1 MVRNKLKPKSV
12 TIYTFFYTVLLMM
25 PAILG
30 LSSRLFKYFFY
41 GRFLFF
47 GIVTLFLFLLIKP
60 HIARWDRLVFWCW
73 FFTVTTYL
81 FRHISI
87 LKLDGILFSI
97 SMIWHGIVFMTLF
110 NSRSLV
116 ISARKGTII
125 ACIFMSITSL
135 VLTLLFPEFRIVSE
149 VGGYEIMRAGGL
161 AHNAQQLAPYTIVGF
176 IYLYYLLLTKGVKL
190 KYTVPLSAIIMMV
203 FFTGSRIAISLMLL
217 SSILL
222 LFLQKKSNAVILSGV
237 LIFIVSLIVLFNID
251 IWNNLF
257 AFYDKY
263 FLRGRSEN
271 LSTLGHRTILWE
283 FGISK
288 FLESPWIGHG
298 YHNIGPYIGLTRIQ
312 QEFMPHNSFLMVAL
326 NVGLLGFL
334 PLIIL
339 FLRVLYIGTKKLIK
353 GDKDVILALTF
364 VLFGIMGNMVESWIL
379 SFGYP
384 AGWVLWLS
392 IAEISLKRR
401 SVRMNY
407 AVSSSVNYQYN
418 SSL

>member
-12 TIYTFFYTVLLMM
+12 TIYTFFYSITLMT

-30 LSSRLFKYFFY
+30 LSSKLFKYFFY

-47 GIVTLFLFLLIKP
+47 GIATLSLFFLIKP
-60 HIARWDRLVFWCW
+60 HIARWDKLVFWCW

-87 LKLDGILFSI
+87 LKLDGTLFSI

-135 VLTLLFPEFRIVSE
+135 VLTLLFPEFRIVSK
-149 VGGYEIMRAGGL
+149 VGSGYEIMRAGGL
-161 AHNAQQLAPYTIVGF
+161 AHNAQQLVPYTIVGF

-217 SSILL
+217 SSIFLVS
-222 LFLQKKSNAVILSGV
+222 LQKKSKAVILSGV

-263 FLRGRSEN
+263 FLRGRTED
-271 LSTLGHRTILWE
+271 LSTLGYRTILWE

-298 YHNIGPYIGLTRIQ
+298 YHNIGPYIDLTRIQ
-312 QEFMPHNSFLMVAL
+312 EEFMPHNGFLKVAL

-334 PLIIL
+334 PLAML
-339 FLRVLYIGTKKLIK
+339 LLRVLYIGARKLTN
-353 GDKDVILALTF
+353 GDKDIILALVF
-364 VLFGIMGNMVESWIL
+364 VIFGIVGNVVESWIL
-379 SFGYP
+379 SFGYL

-392 IAEISLKRR
+392 IAEISMNE
-401 SVRMNY
+401 RMM
-407 AVSSSVNYQYN
+407 
-418 SSL
+418 LRK